1 MSSGVL
7 GIGVSGLLAFQRAL
21 GVTGNNIANS
31 ATEGYSRQRI
41 DLSTQIPQFAGNG
54 YFGSGVQVSG
64 VHRIFDQFVETQLRN
79 STSASEQYALYYD
92 FARRVDNLLAD
103 PDSGLAPGLQQ
114 FFAAVQDVANDPTS
128 NAARQVLISEA
139 ESLVD
144 RFSFLNQRLEEQ
156 RNLVNGQ
163 IQTTVAE
170 INSLAEAIADLN
182 KDIVAALGR
191 GGGAPPNDLLDQRD
205 RLVLQ
210 LSELVSV
217 NTIEQDDGALN
228 VFIGNGQNLVL
239 GNRATVL
246 VADGLGPDPTQM
258 QVGYVSPG
266 ATVDITPYMTG
277 GRLGAL
283 LDLRT
288 SVLDVAQNSMGRTAV
303 GLAQAFNDQ
312 HRLGMDL
319 NGALGEEFFRV
330 PVPQV
335 IPGAANTASGA
346 PTVSIEDYT
355 RLTVN
360 DYRLRFDGSLWQLRR
375 EPGGQLLGTVDPT
388 DPPEDQVIEV
398 DGLRLDIST
407 ITLPADPLD
416 ASGDTYLIRPTRN
429 GAQQIDT
436 LITDTRRVAAATPE
450 MLAAAGGG
458 NTGEA
463 SVLSVGITDASGLT
477 DLSPVTVTVIDNA
490 GTLEFVIDG
499 DVVATFDLLN
509 PTTEI
514 NYNGWQLVIEGE
526 PAVGDNFQVSFTTA
540 AVGDNRNALALAGL
554 QDQRLM
560 ADGTATLEATYNT
573 LVAEVGTRTR
583 QAEIAARAQVKLLDE
598 ARAQRES
605 ISGVNLDEEAANLLR
620 YQQAYQAAAQ
630 VISVT
635 NSLFDT
641 LINAVRR

>member
-1 MSSGVL
+1 MFRGAVMSSGVL

-64 VHRIFDQFVETQLRN
+64 VNRIFDQFVETQLRN

-182 KDIVAALGR
+182 EDIVSALGR

-239 GNRATVL
+239 GNRPTVL
-246 VADGLGPDPTQM
+246 VADGLGPDPAQM

-266 ATVDITPYMTG
+266 ATVDITSYMTG

-288 SVLDVAQNSMGRTAV
+288 SVLDVAQNSLGRTAI

-312 HRLGMDL
+312 HVLGQDL
-319 NGALGEEFFRV
+319 NGQLGEAFFRV
-330 PVPQV
+330 PAPEAIAGASNAATGDLQV
-335 IPGAANTASGA
+335 EIQ
-346 PTVSIEDYT
+346 DYSA
-355 RLTVN
+355 LTLS
-360 DYRLRFDGSLWQLRR
+360 DYRLRFDGADWQLRR
-375 EPGGQLLGTVDPT
+375 EPGGQLLGAVAPGGTLL
-388 DPPEDQVIEV
+388 IE
-398 DGLRLDIST
+398 GLSIDTSGIAGAAT
-407 ITLPADPLD
+407 
-416 ASGDTYLIRPTRN
+416 GDTFLIRPTRG
-429 GAQQIDT
+429 GANQIDT
-436 LITDTRRVAAATPE
+436 VISDPRMVAAASPVR
-450 MLAAAGGG
+450 ASPDGD
-458 NTGEA
+458 NTGPA
-463 SVLSVGITDASGLT
+463 IVRSVIAVDRDALDLT
-477 DLSPVTVTVIDNA
+477 PVTVTYNA
-490 GTLEFVIDG
+490 GASQFEIGGDTYPLDPSGVTVINHNGWELTIEGVPDDG
-499 DVVATFDLLN
+499 DA
-509 PTTEI
+509 
-514 NYNGWQLVIEGE
+514 
-526 PAVGDNFQVSFTTA
+526 FQVGPNIGG
-540 AVGDNRNALALAGL
+540 VGDNRNALALAGL
-554 QDQRLM
+554 QDQRM
-560 ADGTATLEATYNT
+560 MVGGTATLEGTYNT